1 MGQTQKWDQDLK
13 GLPHNPSFYEECK
26 VAKCKLRMVPHLTKE
41 WDHAMKKH
49 NALKRRKRQMYE
61 LTKEEQD
68 IYQFKN
74 DPKNAW

>member
-13 GLPHNPSFYEECK
+13 GLPHYPWFDEECK
-26 VAKCKLRMVPHLTKE
+26 VAKRMLRRVPHPTKE
-41 WDHAMKKH
+41 WDHAIKEY

-61 LTKEEQD
+61 LTKKEQD
-68 IYQFKN
+68 VYWFKH